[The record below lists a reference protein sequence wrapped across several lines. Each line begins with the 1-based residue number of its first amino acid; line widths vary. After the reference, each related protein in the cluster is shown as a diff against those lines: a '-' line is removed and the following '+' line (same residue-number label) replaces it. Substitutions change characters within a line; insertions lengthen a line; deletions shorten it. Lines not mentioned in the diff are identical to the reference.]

1 MKAVIL
7 AAGEGTR
14 MHPLTFTQPK
24 VMLPVAGRPLL
35 EWNLLRAREAGI
47 EDVVLVVGYKSE
59 RVRDHF
65 GDGSRWNVDI
75 EYVNQGEPRGTGHA
89 VAQVQSFVDDFLVL
103 CGDTVVGTGDI
114 ENMMQ
119 QDLAM
124 GLTEVSDA
132 SEYGAVELEDD
143 TIVAVHEKMAHP
155 VSQVINAGV
164 YHFTGGIF
172 DYLDRIDRSPRGE
185 YELTDAINL
194 LVQER
199 EMDGVMLEEWR
210 DVGYPWDLLDANREM
225 LVGMEDSI
233 DGEVDDAARLVGPV
247 HVGVDTRVMAGSYI
261 EGPVWIGDDCKIGP
275 NCYIRPATSIG
286 DGCHVGG
293 ACEVKNS
300 ILMQQSNIPH
310 HNYVGDSVIGRN
322 CNLGSGTKI
331 ANLRL
336 DKNNITV
343 TQNGKKL
350 ETGRRKLGAI
360 VGDNVQTGVN
370 AMLNVGTLIGND
382 VFIGPGAL
390 GQGEIAPRSKIL

>member
-7 AAGEGTR
+7 AAGEGKR
-14 MHPLTFTQPK
+14 MHPLTYTQPK

-47 EDVVLVVGYKSE
+47 EDILFVVGYKSE
-59 RVRDHF
+59 RVRDYF

-103 CGDTVVGTGDI
+103 CGDTVVGAGDI
-114 ENMMQ
+114 KKMMQ

-124 GLTEVSDA
+124 GLTEVADA
-132 SEYGAVELEDD
+132 SEYGAVELQNSSV
-143 TIVAVHEKMAHP
+143 IAIHEKIAQP
-155 VSQVINAGV
+155 VSTVINAGV
-164 YHFTGGIF
+164 YHFTGIIF
-172 DYLDRIDRSPRGE
+172 DYLKRIDRSPRGE

-194 LVQER
+194 LATEQS
-199 EMDGVMLEEWR
+199 MDGIRMEEWR
-210 DVGYPWDLLDANREM
+210 DVGYPWDLLDANRDM
-225 LVGMEDSI
+225 LAAM
-233 DGEVDDAARLVGPV
+233 DGDIKGHVEGHATLEGNV
-247 HVGVDTRVMAGSYI
+247 HVGENTRVMNGAYVQ
-261 EGPVWIGDDCKIGP
+261 GPVYIGKDCTIGP
-275 NCYIRPATSIG
+275 NCHIRPATSIG
-286 DGCHVGG
+286 NGCHVGN
-293 ACEVKNS
+293 ACEIKNS
-300 ILMQQSNIPH
+300 IVISDSNVPH
-310 HNYVGDSVIGRN
+310 HNYVGDSVIGRG

-343 TQNGKKL
+343 TQNGKKVH
-350 ETGRRKLGAI
+350 TGRRKLGAI

-370 AMLNVGTLIGND
+370 AMLNVGTLVGNS